1 MKTIILYA
9 TKHGATAEIARR
21 IADKIENTTVHNL
34 EQPAPDLAEYD
45 CIIIGSAVYAGMF
58 RKEVKTFFAQ
68 SSNILKTKK
77 LGLFACGMS
86 KSESDK
92 VFTENV
98 PDELLQATKASML
111 LGGIFDPEKANFAEK
126 LIMKAV
132 TKQSGY
138 IDTIDDEKIEKF
150 VEVIK

>member
-9 TKHGATAEIARR
+9 TKHGATAEIASR
-21 IADKIENTTVHNL
+21 IANNIENTTVHNL
-34 EQPAPDLAEYD
+34 EQPTPDLAEYD

-68 SSNILKTKK
+68 NSNILKTKK
-77 LGLFACGMS
+77 LGFFASGMS

-92 VFTENV
+92 VFAENV
-98 PDELLQATKASML
+98 PDELLQAAKVSMV
-111 LGGIFDPEKANFAEK
+111 LGGIFDPKKANFAER

-138 IDTIDDEKIEKF
+138 VDAIDDEKIDEF
-150 VEVIK
+150 VGAIK